1 MDNLQRSDIVKILT
15 LIRINDEK
23 AYQLR
28 SSKEAETLVDFWY
41 ESLSIYPQEVVF
53 AATKLAIQNSEF
65 TVKLATIINEIKKIK
80 TSLQKSD
87 VELWNELNEV
97 LFIVNYESAYLN
109 YDRERDET
117 LKKLNRIYQSLSA
130 EIRLYVTSL
139 NELINIS
146 RMDKKELSYEKD
158 RFLKAMPKLKENAE
172 YRAKSE
178 RFMQFL
184 ESKEV
189 YQIEDK
195 KVKK

>member
-1 MDNLQRSDIVKILT
+1 MANLQRSDIVKILT
-15 LIRINDEK
+15 LIRVNDEK

-28 SSKEAETLVDFWY
+28 SSEEAETLVDFWY

-130 EIRLYVTSL
+130 ETRLYVTSL
-139 NELINIS
+139 SELINIS
-146 RMDKKELSYEKD
+146 RMDQKELSYEKD
-158 RFLKAMPKLKENAE
+158 RFLRSMPKLKENAE
-172 YRAKSE
+172 YRAKSK

-195 KVKK
+195 KIKK

>member
-1 MDNLQRSDIVKILT
+1 MDNLQRSDIVKILA
-15 LIRINDEK
+15 LIRVNDEK
-23 AYQLR
+23 AYQLM

-139 NELINIS
+139 SELINIS

-178 RFMQFL
+178 RFMQSL